1 MAGINSLTEPLSN
14 FVDFVLR
21 PLVTSLP
28 SYLRD
33 TRDFLQCLSVIKDIE
48 EDIILATM
56 DVSSLYTNIP
66 HTEGLLALKYFLDLC
81 SDNEGLPTKFIV
93 DMAELVLTK
102 NYFLF
107 EKEFYLQIEGTAM
120 GATIAPDYANL
131 GYLEDQYIF
140 NNNTFINNLVFF
152 KRYIDDCFIIYK
164 GSACDFE
171 VFALYMNCLRPSIEF
186 TYHVGTTDMIFFG
199 HKYQTSWLSMANLYL
214 LCLERKLQ
222 KTVFYMQRVLI
233 PCL

>member
-21 PLVTSLP
+21 PLVTSLS

-33 TRDFLQCLSVIKDIE
+33 TRDFLQCLSVIKDLE

-56 DVSSLYTNIP
+56 DVTSLYTNIP
-66 HTEGLLALKYFLDLC
+66 HTEGLLALKYFLDLRI
-81 SDNEGLPTKFIV
+81 DDEGLPNKFIV

-107 EKEFYLQIEGTAM
+107 EKKFYLQIEGTAM
-120 GATIAPDYANL
+120 GATMAPDYANLYL
-131 GYLEDQYIF
+131 GYLEDQYVF
-140 NNNTFINNLVFF
+140 NNNPIINNLVLY

-164 GSACDFE
+164 GSASDFE
-171 VFALYMNCLRPSIEF
+171 AFALYMNCLRPSIKF
-186 TYHVGTTDMIFFG
+186 TYHVGTTDINFLDTNISVING
-199 HKYQTSWLSMANLYL
+199 QLVSSLY
-214 LCLERKLQ
+214 RKKLQ